1 MLLSVLEKTVAEQRV
16 YNDEIVGYIITLRNM
31 LSQVVQ
37 NQHLISVI
45 KDRDVRFSYKDFLNL
60 RHFFH

>member
-1 MLLSVLEKTVAEQRV
+1 MLLSVLEKIVAEQRV
-16 YNDEIVGYIITLRNM
+16 YIDEIVGYIISLRNI
-31 LSQVVQ
+31 LFQVVP
-37 NQHLISVI
+37 NKPLISVI